1 MAINLN
7 EFSFDEWLIFVFD
20 HPVASEPST
29 AWYWD
34 YEWDWEA
41 EPQRILRY
49 SIKLFNNSQV
59 LLGKF
64 SYEQINQGLWFLLGA
79 TNQLSDWI
87 WDEKIEWE
95 IREECIKAMFNVFTG
110 LFTANPIQDA
120 YFMWWDL
127 LRDFSDEPDQKV
139 INTMFETLAQILNL
153 ESPNCQDSA
162 LHGLG
167 HIEHTGKKLL
177 IENFLRK
184 HSNLDEDIRKYALAA
199 IEGKVL

>member
-7 EFSFDEWLIFVFD
+7 EFSFDEWLNFAFD
-20 HPVASEPST
+20 HPVASEPSK

-41 EPQRILRY
+41 EPEHILKY
-49 SIKLFNNSQV
+49 SIKLFTNPQV
-59 LLGKF
+59 LLEKF
-64 SYEQINQGLWFLLGA
+64 SYEQINQGFWFLLGA

-87 WDEKIEWE
+87 WDEDIEWKL
-95 IREECIKAMFNVFTG
+95 REECVKSMFNVFNE
-110 LFTANPIQDA
+110 LFAIDPIQDA
-120 YFMWWDL
+120 CFMWWDL

-139 INTMFETLAQILNL
+139 INTMFETLSQILKL

-167 HIEHTGKKLL
+167 HIEHAGKKSL
-177 IENFLRK
+177 IEDFLQK
-184 HSNLDEDIRKYALAA
+184 HSNLDEDVRKYALAA
-199 IEGKVL
+199 IEGKIL